1 MQNTLG
7 YDSTPHKRPSHW
19 TNILGGIEKKCSGE
33 NILGLGGRRVGCMMQ
48 SASISMTGRR
58 RVLVAVLVVSLIVV
72 GSAVVTLVTRNG
84 GLRAVPAFAEGAI
97 LEVPGGSASRISVV
111 GDNLEVVVGTSPVA
125 TSASIVLGSEGFHRD
140 FRAKTGT
147 YGLRLD
153 SVSGVHAGVKRL
165 TVVVPENGTL
175 TFTLVGEARLVLDQA
190 RLKEL
195 RLAGASSALQLDA
208 SESGSII
215 DLVQIENV
223 IGGFSTKHLGNL
235 DMADLVIGN
244 ITGSYDLDFS
254 GSLRRHCDVS
264 LNTAVGNGTVRI
276 PSKPGVRLSV
286 GSVLGNILSSGFA
299 AEGSKSFL
307 NASAAGG
314 ADWQLVV
321 RIDSAIGQIQLV
333 EVQQ

>member
-1 MQNTLG
+1 
-7 YDSTPHKRPSHW
+7 
-19 TNILGGIEKKCSGE
+19 
-33 NILGLGGRRVGCMMQ
+33 MMQ
-48 SASISMTGRR
+48 SASMTGRK
-58 RVLVAVLVVSLIVV
+58 RVLVAALVVSLMIV

-84 GLRAVPAFAEGAI
+84 GFMVIPAFAEGTVLGVA
-97 LEVPGGSASRISVV
+97 GGSASRISIV
-111 GDNLEVVVGTSPVA
+111 GDNLEVVVGTSPAV
-125 TSASIVLGSEGFHRD
+125 TSASIVLGSDGFRRD

-153 SVSGVHAGVKRL
+153 SASSVQAGVKRL

-175 TFTLVGEARLVLDQA
+175 TLTLVGDARLILDQA

-195 RLAGASSALQLDA
+195 RLAGASSALELDA

-215 DLVQIENV
+215 DLVQIEN
-223 IGGFSTKHLGNL
+223 ITGGFSTVRLGNL

-244 ITGSYDLDFS
+244 ITGSYDLDLS
-254 GSLRRHCDVS
+254 GSLGRHCEVS
-264 LNTAVGNGTVRI
+264 LHTAVGNGTVRI
-276 PSKPGVRLSV
+276 PTRPGAQLSV
-286 GSVLGNILSSGFA
+286 GNVLGSVLSSGFVA
-299 AEGSKSFL
+299 QEGKSFL
-307 NASAAGG
+307 NTAAAGG

>member
-1 MQNTLG
+1 
-7 YDSTPHKRPSHW
+7 
-19 TNILGGIEKKCSGE
+19 
-33 NILGLGGRRVGCMMQ
+33 MMQ
-48 SASISMTGRR
+48 SAPMTGRR

-72 GSAVVTLVTRNG
+72 GSAVVTVVTRNG

-111 GDNLEVVVGTSPVA
+111 GDNLEVVVGTSPAA
-125 TSASIVLGSEGFHRD
+125 TSASIVLGSEGFRRD

-153 SVSGVHAGVKRL
+153 SVPGVQAGVKRL

-175 TFTLVGEARLVLDQA
+175 MLTLVGEARLVLDQA

-208 SESGSII
+208 TESGSII

-223 IGGFSTKHLGNL
+223 TGGFSTKRLGNL

-254 GSLRRHCDVS
+254 GSLGRHCDVS
-264 LNTAVGNGTVRI
+264 LHTAVGNGTVRI
-276 PSKPGVRLSV
+276 PSKPGAQLSI
-286 GSVLGNILSSGFA
+286 GSVLGKVLSSGFV

-307 NASAAGG
+307 NASAASG
-314 ADWQLVV
+314 ADRQLVV
-321 RIDSAIGQIQLV
+321 RIDNAIGQIQLV